1 MLQTAP
7 AWLVNLALYW
17 FCVRPVL
24 QFVQFS
30 PFEPCPPIH
39 LQFPL
44 TQHYVSRFEKQT
56 LFIIQVSNESNEQC
70 QAKTDSY
77 GTQNQE
83 AQFTPPF
90 DSKLP
95 VTTEPC
101 FQPVWYFHLTMF
113 FFLAYKKLS
122 QKPMENQDI
131 RHLLLVLVSMVRI
144 TSSNDEIR
152 CFDAVCSSE
161 SHDFSFQYLWIMA
174 CLIFPVFFQELKKAE
189 LSLIPWFLFKKR
201 EKTSILFALFHSWYL
216 SFLER
221 TINGSEITSG
231 NSQSILSY
239 NSSRPVQRNII
250 GFFMPFPTTS
260 LLILDA
266 DHTALLWCLLCWL
279 SACSWALKPLCRK
292 QHVVFW
298 VTFPLSLQ

>member
-1 MLQTAP
+1 MTAVLPSVPSSASEHTLLNAFQTSDWSYCTSSISFQLGTAFCLHRVPTTTWCSSQRHGWCRSSQTIFSHHRAVTSPVAPHCVLVLQTAP

-30 PFEPCPPIH
+30 PFEPRPPIH

-70 QAKTDSY
+70 QAKTDSC

-83 AQFTPPF
+83 AQFTPLF

-131 RHLLLVLVSMVRI
+131 WHLLLVLVSMVRI
-144 TSSNDEIR
+144 TSSNDEIG
-152 CFDAVCSSE
+152 CFDAVCS
-161 SHDFSFQYLWIMA
+161 
-174 CLIFPVFFQELKKAE
+174 
-189 LSLIPWFLFKKR
+189 
-201 EKTSILFALFHSWYL
+201 
-216 SFLER
+216 
-221 TINGSEITSG
+221 
-231 NSQSILSY
+231 
-239 NSSRPVQRNII
+239 
-250 GFFMPFPTTS
+250 
-260 LLILDA
+260 
-266 DHTALLWCLLCWL
+266 
-279 SACSWALKPLCRK
+279 
-292 QHVVFW
+292 
-298 VTFPLSLQ
+298 